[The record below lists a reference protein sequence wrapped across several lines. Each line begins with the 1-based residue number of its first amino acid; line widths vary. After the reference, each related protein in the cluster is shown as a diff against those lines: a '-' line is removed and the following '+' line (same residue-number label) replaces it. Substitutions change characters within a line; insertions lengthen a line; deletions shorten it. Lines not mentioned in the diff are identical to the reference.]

1 MRSWR
6 SARLSLKET
15 NLNPPNPYHE
25 GWMRRRVD
33 DPRPLAWAGIAIL
46 AAAGWAFLA
55 TMATVQ
61 GSGAGSSYALQLI
74 ASLCTVSTGAWNS
87 ADLAL
92 AIVMWAAMAF
102 AMMLPAG
109 APLLATYLD
118 IAGAAKAKQME
129 VVSPSVLIAG
139 YMSVWLAFAVA
150 ASLVQGALSAA
161 GALSSEMHLVHPVVG
176 ALVLIG
182 AGAWQF
188 TPTKHQCLSKCRR
201 PFTWFMANWR
211 DDEWGVFKLGLAQG
225 MICLACCWALM
236 TVMFVAGLMNLF
248 WMAGL
253 AAVMVLEKTVPNPKP
268 VVYGTGI
275 VLILFGAGLLIVP
288 LA

>member
-1 MRSWR
+1 MNQS
-6 SARLSLKET
+6 
-15 NLNPPNPYHE
+15 NPYHE
-25 GWMRRRVD
+25 GWMRRRID
-33 DPRPLAWAGIAIL
+33 DPRPLAWAGLAIL

-55 TMATVQ
+55 TMAAVQ
-61 GSGAGSSYALQLI
+61 EGAGGPNASYALQLI
-74 ASLCTVSTGAWNS
+74 ASLCAVSTGAWTP

-92 AIVMWAAMAF
+92 AAVMWGAMAF

-109 APLLATYLD
+109 APLLATYMD

-139 YMSVWLAFAVA
+139 YMAVWLVFALA
-150 ASLVQGALSAA
+150 ASVVQGALAAA
-161 GALSSEMHLVHPVVG
+161 GALSPDMHLVHPVVG

-211 DDEWGVFKLGLAQG
+211 DDEVGVFKLGLTQG
-225 MICLACCWALM
+225 LICLMCCWALM
-236 TVMFVAGLMNLF
+236 AVMFVAGLMNLF
-248 WMAGL
+248 WMAVL

-275 VLILFGAGLLIVP
+275 VLMLSGAGLLAAAWV
-288 LA
+288 

>member
-1 MRSWR
+1 MS
-6 SARLSLKET
+6 EI
-15 NLNPPNPYHE
+15 NPYHE
-25 GWMRRRVD
+25 GWMRRRID

-46 AAAGWAFLA
+46 TTAGWAFLA
-55 TMATVQ
+55 TMAAVQ
-61 GSGAGSSYALQLI
+61 SGAGGAGSSYALQLI
-74 ASLCTVSTGAWNS
+74 ASLCTVSTGAWS
-87 ADLAL
+87 AGDLAL
-92 AIVMWAAMAF
+92 AMVMWTAMAF

-109 APLLATYLD
+109 APMLATYMD
-118 IAGAAKAKQME
+118 IAGAAKAKQMQ
-129 VVSPSVLIAG
+129 VVSPRVLIAG
-139 YMSVWLAFAVA
+139 YMAIWLGFGLL
-150 ASLVQGALSAA
+150 ASLVQGGLAAA

-211 DDEWGVFKLGLAQG
+211 DDEMGVFKLGLEQG
-225 MICLACCWALM
+225 VVCLVCCWALM

-248 WMAGL
+248 WMAAL

-268 VVYGTGI
+268 VVYGTGV
-275 VLILFGAGLLIVP
+275 VLIISGVGLLAGGLISVG
-288 LA
+288 

>member
-1 MRSWR
+1 MS
-6 SARLSLKET
+6 ET
-15 NLNPPNPYHE
+15 NPYHE
-25 GWMRRRVD
+25 GWMRRWVD

-46 AAAGWAFLA
+46 VTAGWTFLA
-55 TMATVQ
+55 TMAAVQ
-61 GSGAGSSYALQLI
+61 DGMGGSSYALQLI
-74 ASLCTVSTGAWNS
+74 ASLCTVSTGVWTGTDFAT
-87 ADLAL
+87 AA
-92 AIVMWAAMAF
+92 VMWVAMAF

-109 APLLATYLD
+109 APLLATYMD

-139 YMSVWLAFAVA
+139 YMTVWLAFAVA

-161 GALSSEMHLVHPVVG
+161 GALSSEMSLLHPVVG
-176 ALVLIG
+176 GLVLIG

-211 DDEWGVFKLGLAQG
+211 DDDWGVFRLGLAQG
-225 MICLACCWALM
+225 VICLVCCWALM
-236 TVMFVAGLMNLF
+236 AVMFVAGLMNLF
-248 WMAGL
+248 WMAVL

-275 VLILFGAGLLIVP
+275 VLILFGAGLLIAPMV
-288 LA
+288 